1 MLLCGKYM
9 TKLHIQ
15 IQPTF
20 FFPKIVV
27 KVAHLLAAE
36 LEHLVMEVFVV
47 ASDKAVSEFMD
58 AERLETL
65 LGQLHTAGAECDV
78 VSVKIV

>member
-1 MLLCGKYM
+1 MMVLKELN
-9 TKLHIQ
+9 IQ
-15 IQPTF
+15 IQPVL

-36 LEHLVMEVFVV
+36 LEHLVMEVLVV
-47 ASDKAVSEFMD
+47 ASDKAVGELMD

-78 VSVKIV
+78 VGVKIV

>member
-1 MLLCGKYM
+1 MMVLKE
-9 TKLHIQ
+9 LHLQ
-15 IQPTF
+15 IQPIF

-27 KVAHLLAAE
+27 KVVHLLAAE
-36 LEHLVMEVFVV
+36 FEHLVMEVPVV

-78 VSVKIV
+78 VGVKIV